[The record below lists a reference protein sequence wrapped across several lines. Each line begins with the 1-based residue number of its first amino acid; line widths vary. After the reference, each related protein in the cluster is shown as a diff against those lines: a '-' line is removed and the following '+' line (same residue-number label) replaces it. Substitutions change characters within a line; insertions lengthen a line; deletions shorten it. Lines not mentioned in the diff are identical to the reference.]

1 MKIIKNITSFNFLNI
16 SKYTIVLSLLLMI
29 SGLFSLFFKGINV
42 SIDFTGGTVINIK
55 IDEDEVNLSDLRL
68 EIKNLLSQ
76 NVNIVETNLEE
87 EAKYLIIT
95 TEFLNSKNENLLS
108 NFFTDKYNNNYT
120 LLQIESIGA
129 KLGDELRNNARN
141 AIIISLLL
149 IGAYITIRF
158 DRFYAL
164 GSLIALLHDIFIIFA
179 IFTIFNFEISVAI
192 IAAFLT
198 IVGYSLNDTIVI
210 YDRIRENIYKFPKKK
225 KYNLINRSLNE
236 TLSRT
241 IITSLTT
248 LFVVVILYIWG
259 GNVLRPFSLALIIGV
274 VIGTYSSLFIA
285 SPIMFLLDK
294 KYNIDIEKE

>member
-16 SKYTIVLSLLLMI
+16 SKYTVVLSLLLMI

-76 NVNIVETNLEE
+76 NVNIVETNLES

-149 IGAYITIRF
+149 IFSFRIY
-158 DRFYAL
+158 
-164 GSLIALLHDIFIIFA
+164 SIIHCY
-179 IFTIFNFEISVAI
+179 
-192 IAAFLT
+192 L
-198 IVGYSLNDTIVI
+198 
-210 YDRIRENIYKFPKKK
+210 K
-225 KYNLINRSLNE
+225 
-236 TLSRT
+236 
-241 IITSLTT
+241 
-248 LFVVVILYIWG
+248 
-259 GNVLRPFSLALIIGV
+259 
-274 VIGTYSSLFIA
+274 
-285 SPIMFLLDK
+285 
-294 KYNIDIEKE
+294 